1 MILKKNLRSIVLS
14 ALASVSM
21 LTAANATEI
30 VLTSEVA
37 TSHWKTDYMQ
47 QFAEAVEDR
56 SNGEVTVK
64 IYAGGQL
71 YNDQDAVAAL
81 GTGAV
86 HMVWP
91 LSVRLEAIQ
100 PIAGVMNLPFMI
112 TQEQMTNAC
121 YSQGLSELISS
132 YLKNGGLETLGFLR
146 ASDMIF
152 VFRDRNVKKVEDLKG
167 SKIRV
172 TGGRIFQELMRT
184 METSPVSMPASEMS
198 TALAQGAID
207 GVFTSPAGWSEMIG
221 MTGKYGWYVPELS
234 ITSYAVLVDSEW
246 FNGLAE
252 NQQEAIQETIAEI
265 AERQWNESVEADQL
279 LIQKMIDQGAIYNVA
294 DAAEQESL
302 RELVV
307 ESSKVFT
314 QRYPESVQALKD
326 LEVKCGRAN

>member
-1 MILKKNLRSIVLS
+1 MLLKKNLKKALLS
-14 ALASVSM
+14 TLVSVSV
-21 LTAANATEI
+21 LGVAHATEI

-37 TSHWKTDYMQ
+37 TTHWKTDYMN
-47 QFAEAVEDR
+47 QFAEEVKNR
-56 SNGEVTVK
+56 SNGEITVK

-112 TQEQMTNAC
+112 THEQMTNTC
-121 YSQGLSELISS
+121 YNEGLTDLISS
-132 YLKNGGLETLGFLR
+132 YLKLGGLEALGFLR

-152 VFRDRNVKKVEDLKG
+152 VFRDREIKTVNDLDG

-172 TGGRIFQELMRT
+172 TGGRVFQDLMRA
-184 METSPVSMPASEMS
+184 MGTSPVSMAASEMS

-207 GVFTSPAGWSEMIG
+207 GIFTSPAGWSEMIG

-234 ITSYAVLVDSEW
+234 ITSYAVLVDSNW
-246 FNGLAE
+246 FSGLPE
-252 NQQEAIQETIAEI
+252 NQQSVIKETIADI
-265 AERQWNESVEADQL
+265 AIRQWDESAEADQL
-279 LIQKMIDQGAIYNVA
+279 LTQKMIDQGAIYIVA
-294 DAAEQESL
+294 DGQQQELL
-302 RELVV
+302 RGLVE
-307 ESSKVFT
+307 ESSKTFT
-314 QRYPESVQALKD
+314 ERYPESVQAIKD
-326 LEVKCGRAN
+326 LESKCVKAN